1 MFRSIQEG
9 QSCNVPECFRMCK
22 PISRCPCAQWPPG
35 ATAAAVDS
43 PGGPSRSA
51 DLADLQIL
59 QIQQICR
66 SIRSGRSSR
75 SGRSRQ
81 IPADPADLGR
91 SGRSGRFRL
100 GSADCHDLLCTHG
113 LLRVRTEV
121 FLGLCPGG
129 VELHCA
135 AIVHRCASSGCIIWA
150 RLRILTG
157 SSWVVRCG
165 TTQVSSG
172 AACALLSACTH
183 LLAACC
189 DSQD

>member
-51 DLADLQIL
+51 DPADLQIL

-66 SIRSGRSSR
+66 SSRSGR

-100 GSADCHDLLCTHG
+100 GSADCHDLLEQRNPGAHG
-113 LLRVRTEV
+113 ATGRLHDRTAASATAKRFAAAAEETAGRK
-121 FLGLCPGG
+121 LGHALAPG
-129 VELHCA
+129 LK
-135 AIVHRCASSGCIIWA
+135 
-150 RLRILTG
+150 
-157 SSWVVRCG
+157 
-165 TTQVSSG
+165 
-172 AACALLSACTH
+172 
-183 LLAACC
+183 
-189 DSQD
+189 